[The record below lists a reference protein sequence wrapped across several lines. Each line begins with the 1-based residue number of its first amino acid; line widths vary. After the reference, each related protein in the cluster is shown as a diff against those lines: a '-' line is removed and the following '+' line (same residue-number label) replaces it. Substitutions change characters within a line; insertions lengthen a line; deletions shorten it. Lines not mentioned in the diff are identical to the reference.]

1 MARVKKK
8 KATEHYVS
16 PSYKLQILGKERCEK
31 IDSYARRI
39 MEEVGMIIGDPDVRS
54 RLLDAGAKEI
64 HNGYVSIPSCMVDKA
79 LETVPSGFK
88 LYTVNGELAMD
99 VNKVN
104 KYFGGSTSSLS
115 YVDPVTSKIT
125 THTMETSSHVAK
137 VADALPNVNYLAS
150 NGLIADCDPTIAGR
164 MNFSNTL
171 KYTTKPM
178 YFSPDYAPTYRDIVD
193 LARDIKGGSDAL
205 REKPFI
211 FGYCEPVPPFN
222 HSGDSLKKLIIC
234 SEAGVP
240 CVYMPYSMRG
250 GTSPIFLAAALAQ
263 NFAEILSGLV
273 IQQLY
278 YPGAAFI
285 AGSMPTI
292 LDMKTT
298 TGSYGAPEFHFGI
311 AASAEM
317 ADFYNVPFFG
327 TAGCTDSQHLDMQ
340 TASEVTMAILS
351 TALTGADIVHHF
363 GVMNHASAISP
374 ELYVYT
380 NEVVDMLRVYQ
391 GGIDCSDDSF
401 LFETIKKV
409 GPRGHYL
416 EEDSTLCNFKQ
427 VWYSQIFDRSL
438 TAEVAADS
446 FTNKIKEKTLELIN
460 APVNPDI
467 DPAIFPILDEHEK
480 KWKTLLN
487 K

>member
-1 MARVKKK
+1 EKC
-8 KATEHYVS
+8 
-16 PSYKLQILGKERCEK
+16 QK

-39 MEEVGMIIGDPDVRS
+39 MEEVGMIIGDDTVRS
-54 RLLDAGAKEI
+54 LLLDNGATEI
-64 HNGYVSIPSCMVDKA
+64 GKGYISIPSCMVDKA
-79 LETVPSGFK
+79 LKSVPSGFK

-125 THTMETSSHVAK
+125 SHTMETSSHVAK

-150 NGLIADCDPTIAGR
+150 NGLISDCPPTIAGR

-178 YFSPDYAPTYRDIVD
+178 YFSPDYAPTYRDIID
-193 LARDIKGGSDAL
+193 LARDIKGGAQGL

-222 HSGDSLKKLIIC
+222 HSGDSLKKLMMC

-273 IQQLY
+273 IQQLA

-317 ADFYNVPFFG
+317 ADYYNIPFFG
-327 TAGCTDSQHLDMQ
+327 TAGCTDSQNLDMQ
-340 TASEVTMAILS
+340 AASEVTMALLS
-351 TALTGADIVHHF
+351 TALTGADIVHDF

-380 NEVVDMLRVYQ
+380 NEVLDMLRVYQ
-391 GGIDCSDDSF
+391 GGIDCSDEAF

-416 EEDSTLCNFKQ
+416 EEDSTLENFKS
-427 VWYSQIFDRSL
+427 VWYSKIFDRSL
-438 TAEVAADS
+438 TGEIAADAFS
-446 FTNKIKEKTLELIN
+446 KKIKDKTLELIE
-460 APVNPDI
+460 APVNPEI
-467 DPAIFPILDEHEK
+467 DPSMLQILEEHES
-480 KWKTLLN
+480 KWRKLID
-487 K
+487 

>member
-1 MARVKKK
+1 MRRVKK
-8 KATEHYVS
+8 ESVRHYIS
-16 PSYKLQILGKERCEK
+16 PEYKLHILGDEKCRK
-31 IDSYARRI
+31 IDAYARRI
-39 MEEVGMIIGDPDVRS
+39 MEEIGMIVGDEEIKS
-54 RLLDAGAKEI
+54 RLLDNGAKELGK
-64 HNGYVSIPSCMVDKA
+64 GYISIPGSMVDKA
-79 LETVPSGFK
+79 LKTVPSSFK

-99 VNKVN
+99 INKVN
-104 KYFGGSTSSLS
+104 KYFGGSTNSLT
-115 YVDPVTSKIT
+115 YVDPVSGKIT
-125 THTMETSSHVAK
+125 AHTMETASNVAK

-150 NGLIADCDPTIAGR
+150 NGLVSDCDPAIAGR
-164 MNFSNTL
+164 MCFANTL

-178 YFSPDYAPTYRDIVD
+178 YFSPDYAPSYKDIIE
-193 LARDIKGGSDAL
+193 LSRDIKGGARAL
-205 REKPFI
+205 REKPFL

-222 HSGDSLKKLIIC
+222 HSGDSLRKLMIC

-240 CVYMPYSMRG
+240 CIYMPYSMRG
-250 GTSPIFLAAALAQ
+250 GTAPIFLAAALAQ

-273 IQQLY
+273 IQQIA

-285 AGSMPTI
+285 AGSMPTV

-317 ADFYNVPFFG
+317 SDFYNLPFFG

-340 TASEVTMAILS
+340 AASEVTMAVLS
-351 TALTGADIVHHF
+351 TALTGADIVHDF

-380 NEVVDMLRVYQ
+380 NEILDMLRVYQ
-391 GGIDCSDDSF
+391 GGIDCSDEAL
-401 LFETIKKV
+401 LFDTIKKV

-416 EEDSTLCNFKQ
+416 EEDSTLDNFKS
-427 VWYSQIFDRSL
+427 VWYSRIFDRSL
-438 TAEVAADS
+438 TGEIPADS
-446 FTNKIKEKTLELIN
+446 FAQKIKQKTLTLIN

-467 DPAIFPILDEHEK
+467 DPLILRILAEHEK
-480 KWKTLLN
+480 KWKKLID
-487 K
+487 